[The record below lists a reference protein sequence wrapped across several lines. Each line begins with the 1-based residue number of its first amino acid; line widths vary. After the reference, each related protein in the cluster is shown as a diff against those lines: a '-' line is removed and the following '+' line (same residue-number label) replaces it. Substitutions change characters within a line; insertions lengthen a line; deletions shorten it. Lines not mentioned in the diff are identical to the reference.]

1 MVRRDAAP
9 TAARPRRWRADRPV
23 EHRTEHPHVPAV
35 LVEVD
40 TDRRPGGVTLTAD
53 DRRDLARQLTA
64 VAAILD
70 ARGFPLGGVV
80 RRAAVELAT
89 HVCIEGAVDNGCPD
103 CGGPVVQPARGRPRT
118 YCSPACRKRAARR
131 NAA

>member
-1 MVRRDAAP
+1 M
-9 TAARPRRWRADRPV
+9 
-23 EHRTEHPHVPAV
+23 

-40 TDRRPGGVTLTAD
+40 KDRRLGGVTLTAD

-70 ARGFPLGGVV
+70 ARGFPLTGIV
-80 RRAAVELAT
+80 RQAAVELAT
-89 HVCIEGAVDNGCPD
+89 HRCATGEADDGCPD
-103 CGGPVVQPARGRPRT
+103 CGGPVLQPARGRPRR